1 MCTIYSTSA
10 MVSAHENDTGM
21 KFTWH
26 FREINQLTVPMTLLK
41 ANSHLRSVG
50 SDSEVLGYPVTVC
63 GAGPVTKC
71 T

>member
-1 MCTIYSTSA
+1 MCAIYSTSV
-10 MVSAHENDTGM
+10 MVSAHENDTAM

-41 ANSHLRSVG
+41 ANFQLRSVG
-50 SDSEVLGYPVTVC
+50 SDSEVLVWPVTVC
-63 GAGPVTKC
+63 GAGPVTKY